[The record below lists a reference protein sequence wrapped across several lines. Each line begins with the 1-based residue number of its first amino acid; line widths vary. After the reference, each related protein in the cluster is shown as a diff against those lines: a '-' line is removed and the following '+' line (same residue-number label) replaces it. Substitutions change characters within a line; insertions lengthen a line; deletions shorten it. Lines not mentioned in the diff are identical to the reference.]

1 MIPRAEFRVFGQGLI
16 AELQPHLWN
25 GRTTLQQM
33 RKMPAEIY
41 FLSRQTADANVK
53 VRDELLDIKVK
64 TGTTPEGFEIFE
76 PKGKFQFP
84 VTHENLALIASA
96 LRISLPEPMASARLV
111 SFEAFLEMARAHP
124 DLAVVEVEKNRW
136 GFSIDGVT
144 CEYAQVF
151 FNGAMIE
158 SVCVESENYKSMPA
172 VIAALGLAGRPN
184 TNYISA
190 AAKVVGLQ
198 RAAAGSLA

>member
-1 MIPRAEFRVFGQGLI
+1 MIPRAEFRVFGQGVI
-16 AELQPHLWN
+16 AELQPRLWN

-33 RKMPAEIY
+33 RKMPAEMY
-41 FLSRQTADANVK
+41 FLSRRTANANVK

-84 VTHENLALIASA
+84 VTHEDLALMAAA
-96 LRISLPEPMASARLV
+96 LEISLPEPIASARLV
-111 SFEAFLEMARAHP
+111 PYEDFLEMARAHP

-158 SVCVESENYKSMPA
+158 SACVESENYKAMPA
-172 VIAALGLAGRPN
+172 VIATLGLAGRPN
-184 TNYISA
+184 TNYVSA
-190 AAKVVGLQ
+190 AARIAGL
-198 RAAAGSLA
+198 R